1 MSDRRNL
8 DYDDRVVVEE
18 RRGGGAGKIVLI
30 LAVLAALAVGAFFV
44 LGGSADVDT
53 KGDVQVPEV
62 DVDVNA
68 PDVDVDTKDAPPASA
83 NAEDTTTTIAA
94 G

>member
-1 MSDRRNL
+1 MADRRHL
-8 DYDDRVVVEE
+8 DNDERVVIED
-18 RRGGGAGKIVLI
+18 RRGGGAGKVLLV
-30 LAVLAALAVGAFFV
+30 LAVLAALAVGAFFA

-53 KGDVQVPEV
+53 EGDVEVPEV

-68 PDVDVDTKDAPPASA
+68 PEVDVDAEDAPPASA
-83 NAEDTTTTIAA
+83 EADETTTTAA